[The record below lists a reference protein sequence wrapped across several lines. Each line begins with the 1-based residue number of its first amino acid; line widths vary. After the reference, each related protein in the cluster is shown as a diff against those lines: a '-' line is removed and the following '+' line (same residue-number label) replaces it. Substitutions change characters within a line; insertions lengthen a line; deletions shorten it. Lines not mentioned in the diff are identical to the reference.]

1 MKDDYY
7 WDVHYTYIQAQ
18 MILEWKAIITENHQ
32 YTKYQLRYLL
42 YIALRKKNRNHI
54 LFSTHVLLK
63 QLYNLWQICKDR
75 NAKPQKWEYVPSIE
89 GYNMIML
96 NFLYTLVKHIF
107 LQWWTCIV
115 PYLQFWG
122 DWYSLLFCLQS
133 TCCESWWYDAVL
145 EQWSFQVIFSSLGI
159 VDIFSLCHIYSL

>member
-1 MKDDYY
+1 
-7 WDVHYTYIQAQ
+7 

-107 LQWWTCIV
+107 LQ
-115 PYLQFWG
+115 
-122 DWYSLLFCLQS
+122 
-133 TCCESWWYDAVL
+133 
-145 EQWSFQVIFSSLGI
+145 
-159 VDIFSLCHIYSL
+159 